1 MTADNFQITDFEICY
16 LKVVRR
22 SPFAVRCCRPLTADA
37 AASRSLFAEQANP
50 APSTPS

>member
-22 SPFAVRCCRPLTADA
+22 SPFAVRRPLTADA
-37 AASRSLFAEQANP
+37 AGSRSLFAEQANP

>member
-22 SPFAVRCCRPLTADA
+22 SPFADRWPPTADA